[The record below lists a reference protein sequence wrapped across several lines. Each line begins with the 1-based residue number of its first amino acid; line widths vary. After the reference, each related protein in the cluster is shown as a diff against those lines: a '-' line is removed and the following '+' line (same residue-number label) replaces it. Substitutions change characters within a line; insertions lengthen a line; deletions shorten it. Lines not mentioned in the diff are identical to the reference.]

1 MSIEWHIVVFYV
13 QGRRLGFSL
22 AVFLSDPLV
31 HTRIAIPP
39 AFIYIYNINIKHHHS
54 MRITSEFFSKD
65 ERHKFVLRRAGLPVC
80 CLGLT
85 LPTSTRPASNVDGI
99 ALVDIEVYNGKISR
113 ICASETSNG
122 HHNSNEKVFDLNG
135 KFVLPTFVDLHTHID
150 KSHTAERSRNPTG
163 NLSGADRSTAAD
175 AAFWDSADVEG
186 RMEFSIRCA
195 YAHGTSALRTHLIN
209 MTDKH
214 IELTW
219 PAFSKLREKWKGKV
233 ELQGVSLVALSFFR
247 DEAKAKRLADIVAEH
262 GGLLGAAVCCAEQGG
277 LPEDDWTTC
286 DRDRDTLLDRIFT
299 LAKERDL
306 DIDFH
311 TDENG
316 NELARGLRYVA
327 EKTIQFEYQGRV
339 VCGHCCSLAYQPA
352 EELQK
357 TLSIVAEAGVTIVS
371 LPLVNQWTQDRHYP
385 ERRTP
390 LWRGITRLH
399 ESRAAGIPVAIA
411 SDNTRDQ
418 FYAYGDL
425 DMLEVFNQG
434 CRMAHL
440 DRPYGSW
447 INTVTSIPANAMKM
461 FDHGR
466 LTPGGPANFIIFPT
480 ARKYSELLSRPQYDR
495 IVIRDGIPIDTTL
508 PDYEELED

>member
-1 MSIEWHIVVFYV
+1 
-13 QGRRLGFSL
+13 
-22 AVFLSDPLV
+22 
-31 HTRIAIPP
+31 
-39 AFIYIYNINIKHHHS
+39 
-54 MRITSEFFSKD
+54 
-65 ERHKFVLRRAGLPVC
+65 
-80 CLGLT
+80 
-85 LPTSTRPASNVDGI
+85 
-99 ALVDIEVYNGKISR
+99 
-113 ICASETSNG
+113 
-122 HHNSNEKVFDLNG
+122 
-135 KFVLPTFVDLHTHID
+135 
-150 KSHTAERSRNPTG
+150 
-163 NLSGADRSTAAD
+163 
-175 AAFWDSADVEG
+175 
-186 RMEFSIRCA
+186 
-195 YAHGTSALRTHLIN
+195 
-209 MTDKH
+209 
-214 IELTW
+214 
-219 PAFSKLREKWKGKV
+219 
-233 ELQGVSLVALSFFR
+233 
-247 DEAKAKRLADIVAEH
+247 
-262 GGLLGAAVCCAEQGG
+262 
-277 LPEDDWTTC
+277 
-286 DRDRDTLLDRIFT
+286 
-299 LAKERDL
+299 
-306 DIDFH
+306 
-311 TDENG
+311 
-316 NELARGLRYVA
+316 
-327 EKTIQFEYQGRV
+327 
-339 VCGHCCSLAYQPA
+339 LAYQPA

-508 PDYEELED
+508 PDYEELDD

>member
-1 MSIEWHIVVFYV
+1 
-13 QGRRLGFSL
+13 
-22 AVFLSDPLV
+22 
-31 HTRIAIPP
+31 
-39 AFIYIYNINIKHHHS
+39 
-54 MRITSEFFSKD
+54 MRITSQFFSTD
-65 ERHKFVLRRAGLPVC
+65 EQHEFILRRAGLPVC

-85 LPTSTRPASNVDGI
+85 LPSVPRPVQNVDGI
-99 ALVDIEVYNGKISR
+99 ALVDIEVRNGQITR
-113 ICASETSNG
+113 IWASETSNG
-122 HHNSNEKVFDLNG
+122 HIDSSEKVFDLNG

-175 AAFWDSADVEG
+175 AAFWDAADVEG

-219 PAFSKLREKWKGKV
+219 PAFSKLREKWKGRV

-247 DEAKAKRLADIVAEH
+247 DEPKAKRLADIVAEH

-277 LPEDDWTTC
+277 SPEDDWTTC
-286 DRDRDTLLDRIFT
+286 DRDRDILLDRIFT

-327 EKTIQFEYQGRV
+327 EKTIQHGYQGRV

-461 FDHGR
+461 FEHGR

-508 PDYEELED
+508 PDYEELDD